1 MIASKSTKVSRFKS
15 IVAASAL
22 GIAAVL
28 STGVA
33 NAANVIVDFSGF
45 SEGQVLN
52 GAFNFGGGVTGT
64 ISTVANGTSGG
75 HTTGE
80 AMVFDTSPGSLSV
93 GNDPDLKSNFTNVFD
108 SNDQRDFGNAL
119 ILQERGASNPDDAA
133 RGGQII
139 FSFDSLVSLTRIF
152 ILDGNDNGP
161 TGVSLFLNSS
171 LSPVA
176 THLGGG
182 NRQFEIHEFDPNT
195 VVSQLTV
202 DFAGSGAIGQFGF
215 AAVPV
220 PASLPLLLTA
230 LGGFAWAARRR
241 RKTAVV

>member
-1 MIASKSTKVSRFKS
+1 MIATKRSKMFRFKTLA
-15 IVAASAL
+15 AASVL
-22 GIAAVL
+22 GAAAIL
-28 STGVA
+28 STAAA

-93 GNDPDLKSNFTNVFD
+93 GNDPDLRSNFTNVAD

-119 ILQERGASNPDDAA
+119 ILQERGASSPDDAA

-139 FSFDSLVSLTRIF
+139 FTFDSLVSLTRIF

-161 TGVSLFLNSS
+161 TGVSLFTDGSTTALASN
-171 LSPVA
+171 
-176 THLGGG
+176 LGGG
-182 NRQFEIHEFDPNT
+182 DREFEIHEFDPNSI
-195 VVSQLTV
+195 VSQLTV

-220 PASLPLLLTA
+220 PASLPLLLTG
-230 LGGFAWAARRR
+230 LGAVAWVARRR
-241 RKTAVV
+241 KKAAA